1 MISSTSSHIGIDIGG
16 TFTDIAVLGSDGS
29 LAVRK
34 VLSTPEDYAR
44 GIIQGLRGLIE
55 DRRIS
60 EVSIERIAHA
70 TTVATNA
77 ILEGK
82 GARTALITTKGFR
95 DVLEMRRIRIP
106 ELYNLFYN
114 PPSPLVPRHLRFE
127 LDERMDARGRV
138 REPLQQV
145 SLENVLNTV
154 QQQEIEALAICL
166 LHSYA
171 NPEHELRT
179 VATARESLPDIFV
192 TTSCEVLPEIRE
204 YERTSTTVI
213 NAYLGPVV
221 QRYLNS
227 LSEQL
232 QSMGIRAPL
241 EVLHSGGGV
250 MTADSA
256 QKKPAHLIE
265 SGPAA
270 GVMAAAWM
278 AGKAGYTN
286 VITLDMGGT
295 TAKTA
300 IVENGTVAR
309 TSEYEVGAGINLS
322 SRLVKG
328 AGYALKLPV
337 IDIAEIGAGGG
348 SIVSV
353 DRHGRLR
360 VGPESAGADPGPVC
374 YGLGGEEPTFT
385 DAAVLLGYL
394 SSDALLGGKMKLAT
408 AQARRIFE
416 KKVAKPMQQCL
427 MKAAYGAFT
436 LACATMIR
444 AVKSVSTYRGR
455 DPREAALLAFGGC
468 GPLVATTLAQ
478 ALGMREVIIPP
489 HPGLFSAFGLL
500 VSEPEHESVRTW
512 CRRLEEIR
520 PEDLNR
526 LYSELESQAVET
538 LVAEG
543 YRPEQ
548 IRVRRLADLRYVNQA
563 TELTVPA
570 PGVPLGPGE
579 LTTLAEVFEQEHL
592 TTYGHRANHDPI
604 ELVNLRIVSSVIREF
619 GADEPRDLFRADH
632 REENI
637 VPNGCRTAFFGPADG
652 DLETAVCSR
661 QSLRAAPTG
670 GPLIIEELD
679 STTVVPPGWQA
690 SMDEFQNII
699 LRHA

>member
-1 MISSTSSHIGIDIGG
+1 MISPPSSHIGIDIGG

-106 ELYNLFYN
+106 ELYNLFYS
-114 PPSPLVPRHLRFE
+114 PPSPLVPRRLRFE
-127 LDERMDARGRV
+127 LDERMDSRGGV

-171 NPEHELRT
+171 NPEHELRA
-179 VATARESLPDIFV
+179 VAAARESLPDVFV
-192 TTSCEVLPEIRE
+192 TASCEVLPEIRE

-374 YGLGGEEPTFT
+374 YGLGGDEPTFT

-394 SSDALLGGKMKLAT
+394 SPDALLCGKMKLET
-408 AQARRIFE
+408 DQARRIFE
-416 KKVAKPMQQCL
+416 EKVARPMQQCL
-427 MKAAYGAFT
+427 MKAAFGAFT

-512 CRRLEEIR
+512 CRRLEEVR

-548 IRVRRLADLRYVNQA
+548 IRVRRLADLRYVNQT

-579 LTTLAEVFEQEHL
+579 LTTLAEAFEQEHL

-619 GADEPRDLFRADH
+619 GANEPRDLFRADH
-632 REENI
+632 REEN
-637 VPNGCRTAFFGPADG
+637 VVKNSCRRTFFGPAG
-652 DLETAVCSR
+652 DALKTVVCSR
-661 QSLRAAPTG
+661 QSLCAAPTG

-690 SMDEFQNII
+690 SLDGFQNII

>member
-1 MISSTSSHIGIDIGG
+1 MISPTSSHIGIDIGG

-179 VATARESLPDIFV
+179 VAAARESLPDIFV

-213 NAYLGPVV
+213 NAYLGPVM

-394 SSDALLGGKMKLAT
+394 SPDALLGGKMKLAT

-416 KKVAKPMQQCL
+416 KKVARPMQQCL

-512 CRRLEEIR
+512 CRRLEEVR

-632 REENI
+632 REENV